1 MVCHVWII
9 VVRDADQDKESFLDP
24 GNFDPTHLDP
34 RLENSLN
41 KYPHGQI
48 ISVYYWCIIFN
59 PIFEA
64 DLGWPAGLNK
74 FMNMINKLRNVI
86 TRE

>member
-41 KYPHGQI
+41 KYPHGANNI
-48 ISVYYWCIIFN
+48 CLLLVYNIQSNI
-59 PIFEA
+59 
-64 DLGWPAGLNK
+64 
-74 FMNMINKLRNVI
+74 
-86 TRE
+86 